1 MSELNN
7 PLFDSQ
13 REKAGSLTINKYIF
27 QYHWALYK
35 IITDHQDLSE
45 YAVFVELHE
54 DVIICNSLDVSTA
67 KFDFNQVKTTSITF
81 NTNQL
86 LKKKKNANS
95 ILGKLIK
102 SGYEKPFTNS
112 LDKINLVSVNDYGLK
127 LKKEGTKLK
136 VIRKVD
142 LSDNQLSELEV
153 ELKKEIDIIGLPENI
168 QFVVTNLPE
177 DNYQNVTI
185 GAIST
190 LIHSLY
196 PNSYTDANNIYTTLI
211 DELLRKGKETYDF
224 ALWDEVLKNKA
235 VTSIQV
241 GNVIAQFTNIKD
253 ETSIDAIFYDIC
265 KELKLNVI
273 HSKQLRQQ
281 FNRYRIQRLSN
292 RSTLQLDT
300 TKNITKLIDEN
311 ITKDIVEIEKLIEN
325 VRASLPATILK
336 QFPSDLEI
344 KSAII
349 CEFIMIDQ

>member
-1 MSELNN
+1 MSEVNN
-7 PLFDSQ
+7 PLFDNQ
-13 REKAGSLTINKYIF
+13 REKAGSLTTNKFIF

-35 IITDHQDLSE
+35 IITDHQDLAE

-54 DVIICNSLDVSTA
+54 DVIICNSLNPITA
-67 KFDFNQVKTTSITF
+67 KFDFNQVKTTNVTF

-102 SGYEKPFTNS
+102 SGNEKPFTES
-112 LDKINLVSVNDYGLK
+112 LDKINLVSVNDFGLK

-136 VIRKVD
+136 IIRKID
-142 LSDNQLSELEV
+142 LSDNQLIELEV
-153 ELKKEIDIIGLPENI
+153 KLKNEIDKNGLPENI

-177 DNYQNVTI
+177 YNYQNVTI

-235 VTSIQV
+235 LTSIQV
-241 GNVIAQFTNIKD
+241 SNVIAQFTNVKD
-253 ETSIDAIFYDIC
+253 EAYIVTEFYEIC
-265 KELKLNVI
+265 KELKLNTI
-273 HSKQLRQQ
+273 EKKQLWQQ
-281 FNRYRIQRLSN
+281 FNRYKMLRLAN

-300 TKNITKLIDEN
+300 TKHITKLITEN
-311 ITKDIVEIEKLIEN
+311 MSRDITDVEELIEN
-325 VRASLPATILK
+325 VRTALPKTILK
-336 QFPSDLEI
+336 QFPSNQEI
-344 KSAII
+344 ISAII
-349 CEFIMIDQ
+349 CEFIMMN